1 MSDERILIVGA
12 GPAGVAIARSY
23 RECGGAAPVSILG
36 REPHLPYERPPL
48 TKEYLRGELAET
60 ELGLEERSWYDEQ
73 DVELRLGCEITAIEP
88 RTGQVR
94 CGAETLQGA
103 KIVLATGSA
112 PVRPRLAGIEHARV
126 LSVREL
132 ADSRRISERV
142 KAGSHALVI
151 GSGFIGCEIAAS
163 LVQIGARIAL
173 VSQEEA
179 PQQERL
185 GPGAARRIGDW
196 LRELGVELFTSV
208 EVRSIEEGRAA
219 LLDDGRRLEAEWI
232 LLGTGAAPRG
242 QLAEA
247 AGCAVEDGA
256 VLVDARMRA
265 GERLLAVG
273 DVAFA
278 HNVSAHRRLR
288 VEHWGT
294 RSSTA
299 GSRAGRS
306 RGRTRSGRRYPAS
319 GRRSASTPSSTRP
332 GATAMTPASSS
343 IHGDG
348 AFTVWYTRS
357 DVLVGVLSHDR
368 DEDYERGRELIRQE
382 AARP

>member
-12 GPAGVAIARSY
+12 GPAGVATARSY

-48 TKEYLRGELAET
+48 TKEFLRGELAET

-132 ADSRRISERV
+132 ADSRHISERV

-163 LVQIGARIAL
+163 LAQIGARIAL

-242 QLAEA
+242 ELAEA

-288 VEHWGT
+288 VEHWGDALEHG
-294 RSSTA
+294 RI
-299 GSRAGRS
+299 AGRTLA
-306 RGRTRSGRRYPAS
+306 GPDEEWATVPGFW
-319 GRRSASTPSSTRP
+319 STIGEHTLKHAAWGDGYDSCELVT
-332 GATAMTPASSS
+332 
-343 IHGDG
+343 HGDG